1 MNEPDWKGT
10 LAEAFDHALG
20 YLEGLPDRPII
31 PPATLAE
38 LRTNPRGA
46 AARAAARGS

>member
-38 LRTNPRGA
+38 LRTTLGGPLP
-46 AARAAARGS
+46 AAARGS